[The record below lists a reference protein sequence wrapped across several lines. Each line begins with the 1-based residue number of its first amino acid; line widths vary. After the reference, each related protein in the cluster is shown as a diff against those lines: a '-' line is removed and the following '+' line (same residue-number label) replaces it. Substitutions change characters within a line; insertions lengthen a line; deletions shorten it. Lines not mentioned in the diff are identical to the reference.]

1 MIGKL
6 SLPAIAALTL
16 LLAPAQ
22 VLAQDDEEE
31 EGNIFTVSTYQWP
44 FNNLEEIFEI
54 MEENVDLLKQNEYIL
69 SRKVLG
75 HRWAGPFS
83 VMIIL
88 EYASFEDVTKAQERG
103 TELFEAKYPKEKDRD
118 ARGDKFAALT
128 GGRMHKDNIL
138 RENLTLRK

>member
-1 MIGKL
+1 MIGKI

-16 LLAPAQ
+16 LLAPVQ
-22 VLAQDDEEE
+22 VLAQDDDEE

-75 HRWAGPFS
+75 HRWAGAFS

-88 EYASFEDVTKAQERG
+88 EYASFEDIAKAQERS
-103 TELFEAKYPKEKDRD
+103 TELTEAKYPKEKVRD
-118 ARGDKFAALT
+118 ARNDKFAALA